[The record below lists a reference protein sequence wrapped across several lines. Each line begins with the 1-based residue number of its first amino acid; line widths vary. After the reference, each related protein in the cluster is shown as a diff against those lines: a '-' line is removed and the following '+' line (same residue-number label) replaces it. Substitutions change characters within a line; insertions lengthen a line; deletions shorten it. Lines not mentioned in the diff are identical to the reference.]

1 VGNVAK
7 EYKDDVILTAASQ
20 IVLYF
25 VTSLL
30 HASTLLQDILIQT
43 VCNGGLGYLGVLLIQ
58 LWMVNPWL
66 SVVTVL
72 VGLLCLHFVFQMSS
86 GGLSK
91 KLSGGVSDGAIHPIT
106 SKTSIEPGQPVSPA
120 ERNVSTPPAEVG
132 SLGIDAEDGLL
143 LGVLSS
149 SDDDDSDPQ
158 FLTFEGLGEDS
169 DQSPPLSLEIAPLVE
184 SIDIESSSSDDDST
198 SEHFFFLN
206 FLPLLPS
213 DSDSEDL
220 PFEYL
225 RGNESGSS
233 ESSESNNSS
242 SSSDLSMS
250 EV

>member
-1 VGNVAK
+1 
-7 EYKDDVILTAASQ
+7 
-20 IVLYF
+20 

-66 SVVTVL
+66 LVVTVL
-72 VGLLCLHFVFQMSS
+72 VGLLCLHFVFKISS

-106 SKTSIEPGQPVSPA
+106 PKTSIEPGQPVSPA
-120 ERNVSTPPAEVG
+120 ERNVSAPAAEVG
-132 SLGIDAEDGLL
+132 SPEIDAEDGLL
-143 LGVLSS
+143 LGIFSS

-158 FLTFEGLGEDS
+158 FLPFEGLVEDS

-206 FLPLLPS
+206 LLPLPPS
-213 DSDSEDL
+213 NSDSEDL

-225 RGNESGSS
+225 KGNESGSS
-233 ESSESNNSS
+233 ESIEPNNSS
-242 SSSDLSMS
+242 SSSDLSLP